1 MIIRDKKGTE
11 RIAMPYDFQNVTIT
25 FTPSEWNELRD
36 IFSFHKKKIK
46 PDVFGKIN
54 RQILEKLEANQ
65 PALKE
70 GYEKVQDGWPTVT
83 EDIRPTEPAGIAK
96 ELKHLY

>member
-11 RIAMPYDFQNVTIT
+11 RIAMPYDFQDVTIT

-36 IFSFHKKKIK
+36 IFSFHKKIK

-70 GYEKVQDGWPTVT
+70 GYEKVQDGWPSISNEQ
-83 EDIRPTEPAGIAK
+83 EDE
-96 ELKHLY
+96 